1 MKSRKSYAIILL
13 GAAPERPKGEKRYGI
28 FLQKLPL
35 CTGCNGAVGAV
46 QLRNIHQRDRRHM
59 LNRRFLLRKIAF
71 FHNVALLILGVFLIA
86 LAAFLY
92 FFLYRKK
99 VPELAEKQ
107 TQQNIRTKADAAYI
121 YCQRCPEAYDEL
133 RAINPAFA
141 QKYERSETG
150 KIVKTRR

>member
-1 MKSRKSYAIILL
+1 MAFFYKSYPCAPGATALSALCSCGTYISVIAAICLI
-13 GAAPERPKGEKRYGI
+13 GGFFSAKSP
-28 FLQKLPL
+28 
-35 CTGCNGAVGAV
+35 
-46 QLRNIHQRDRRHM
+46 
-59 LNRRFLLRKIAF
+59 F